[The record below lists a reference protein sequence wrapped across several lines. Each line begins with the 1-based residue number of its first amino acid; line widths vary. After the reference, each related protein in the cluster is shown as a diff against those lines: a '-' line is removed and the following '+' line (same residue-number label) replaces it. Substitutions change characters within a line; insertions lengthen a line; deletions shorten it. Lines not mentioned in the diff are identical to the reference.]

1 MQIALSN
8 KAFWDMDMQE
18 LDKNLHKDF
27 IIVRVFQY
35 GNITDFRTVLK
46 TYTKEEIRQALL
58 NYRGLDTVTRDFART
73 LNFI

>member
-8 KAFWDMDMQE
+8 KAFWDVDMQD
-18 LDKNLHKDF
+18 LDENLHRDF

-35 GNITDFRTVLK
+35 GNITDFRTILK
-46 TYTKEEIRQALL
+46 TYTKEEIKHALL
-58 NYRGLDTVTRDFART
+58 NYRGLDTVTKDFATT

>member
-8 KAFWDMDMQE
+8 KAFWDTNMQE
-18 LDKNLHKDF
+18 LDENLHKDF

-35 GNITDFRTVLK
+35 GNINDFRMVLK
-46 TYTKEEIRQALL
+46 TYTREEIKHALR
-58 NYRGLDTVTRDFART
+58 NYRGLDIITKDFATT